1 MKTNTKKING
11 KNPFKRFTLII
22 ESVALIVTCV
32 CCVII
37 GSALKDK
44 NRYDSESTDK
54 TSFYY
59 EKGFDLL
66 VSGASAE
73 QVVGFDNDLNVSHVS
88 KASKISLN
96 VKTNKDEDYRDILIF
111 DDPNSLEYSEF
122 TNERIIEKWE
132 NENVIVGVDYKFCQL
147 YDMSLGDSL
156 TISANGDEL
165 NLKIGRIYRT
175 DYLYSEGVIVLT
187 RDTLDFKSNSYYV
200 YLNSNNLNELKNNLK
215 DYKPMGTLL
224 KQTSSQSNED
234 YQRYLD
240 EFYAKD
246 YYSSCINDPNEQA
259 NEVLPKY
266 LEKRSSANKRFT
278 ISIIVS
284 STIFFL
290 LSFGCFFV
298 YAKNKKDKI
307 YKYIQENG
315 DHNIVKIFTGF
326 NASIIVFIVAGTL
339 ITFALSLSGLTA
351 FYNFAALFSNCY
363 LALLFPIISTFVG
376 YFITLLMIKKA

>member
-1 MKTNTKKING
+1 MGTNTKKINR
-11 KNPFKRFTLII
+11 KNPFKGFILRIELI
-22 ESVALIVTCV
+22 ALAVTCAS
-32 CCVII
+32 CAVI
-37 GSALKDK
+37 GFALKDK
-44 NRYDSESTDK
+44 NRYDSESADK
-54 TSFYY
+54 TSFYC

-66 VSGASAE
+66 ISGASIE
-73 QVVGFDNDLNVSHVS
+73 QVVGFDNDSNVSHVS

-96 VKTNKDEDYRDILIF
+96 VKTNKDEDYRDILVF
-111 DDPNSLEYSEF
+111 DDSNSLEYSEF
-122 TNERIIEKWE
+122 TNGRIIEKEE
-132 NENVIVGVDYKFCQL
+132 NENIIVGVDYKFCQL
-147 YDMSLGDSL
+147 YGMSLGDNL

-246 YYSSCINDPNEQA
+246 YSSCINDPSKQA

-266 LEKRSSANKRFT
+266 LEKRSSANKRFM

-284 STIFFL
+284 SIIFFL
-290 LSFGCFFV
+290 LSFLCFFIH
-298 YAKNKKDKI
+298 AKNKKDKI
-307 YKYIQENG
+307 YKYIQDNG
-315 DHNIVKIFTGF
+315 SHSIVKIFTGF
-326 NASIIVFIVAGTL
+326 NASIIVFVVVGTL
-339 ITFALSLSGLTA
+339 ITFALSLNGLTT
-351 FYNFAALFSNCY
+351 FYNFASLFSNCY
-363 LALLFPIISTFVG
+363 PALLFPIISTLVG